1 MKSTHEAGPERARR
15 RVSNSLL
22 PELWLFVR
30 SSGKWWLVPILLAL
44 LLLSGLALF
53 SGTVYAPLIYTL
65 F

>member
-1 MKSTHEAGPERARR
+1 MHPSNETGRPRR
-15 RVSNSLL
+15 RVSSSLV

-44 LLLSGLALF
+44 LLLSGLALV
-53 SGTVYAPLIYTL
+53 SGSVYAPLIYTL